1 MRIGRMVKKICDC
14 PYYKSC
20 GEIRQTIQVEYREEN
35 KKGLDSCPFY
45 PYLKEIYE
53 KEWNKYV

>member
-1 MRIGRMVKKICDC
+1 MVKKICDC